1 MTTTFFPLS
10 NINQFFTISQ
20 LKQKKNDRKQ
30 QQQQQQYLFTFIAEI
45 RLQSGGVVTK
55 E

>member
-30 QQQQQQYLFTFIAEI
+30 QQQQQYLFTFIAEI

>member
-20 LKQKKNDRKQ
+20 HKQKKNDRK